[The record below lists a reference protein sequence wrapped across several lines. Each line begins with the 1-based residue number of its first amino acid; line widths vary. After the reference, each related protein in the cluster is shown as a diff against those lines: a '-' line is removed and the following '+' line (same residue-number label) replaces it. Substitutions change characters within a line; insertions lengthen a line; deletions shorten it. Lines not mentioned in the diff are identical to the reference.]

1 MRIGSDVI
9 DALIAHARAEAPN
22 ESCGLI
28 GAAHGRAADFYPA
41 RNAFESPMR
50 FEIHPQDLFRI
61 NEQIEERGQE
71 MVLFH
76 SHPRT
81 EAYPSQTDI
90 NRAEWLPGV
99 PWVIC
104 SLAAEPPAVRAFE
117 IEDGAVREVELV
129 VE

>member
-1 MRIGSDVI
+1 MRIPRQTHDE
-9 DALIAHARAEAPN
+9 LIAHARSEAPN
-22 ESCGLI
+22 ESCGLV
-28 GAAHGRAADFYPA
+28 GAVNGTAVDFYPA

-50 FEIHPQDLFRI
+50 FEIDPQDLFRI
-61 NEQIEERGQE
+61 NGELEARGQD

-76 SHPRT
+76 SHPKT

-99 PWVIC
+99 VWLIC
-104 SLAAEPPAVRAFE
+104 SLADEEPVVRGFE
-117 IEDGAVREVELV
+117 IEAGAVKEVELV